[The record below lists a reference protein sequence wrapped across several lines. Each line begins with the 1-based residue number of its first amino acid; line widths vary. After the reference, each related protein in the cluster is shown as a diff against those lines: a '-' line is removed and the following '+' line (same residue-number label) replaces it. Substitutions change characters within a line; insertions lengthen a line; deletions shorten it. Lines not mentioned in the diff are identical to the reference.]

1 MEEAE
6 EDAKSDLGKEG
17 EEEAEEE
24 SVESDLGKAGHC
36 SFLFSCFINIELF
49 PLFVELDVEGII
61 TPDENV
67 SQEMGD
73 PSLEV
78 TEDMRDK
85 AQDERVQ
92 GSICISDGMFL
103 SA

>member
-6 EDAKSDLGKEG
+6 EDAESDLGKEG

-24 SVESDLGKAGHC
+24 SAESDLGKEGHC
-36 SFLFSCFINIELF
+36 SFLFSYFINIELF

-61 TPDENV
+61 IPDENV

-73 PSLEV
+73 FV
-78 TEDMRDK
+78 GGDRGY
-85 AQDERVQ
+85 ERQ
-92 GSICISDGMFL
+92 GPRGK
-103 SA
+103 SARIHLYF

>member
-24 SVESDLGKAGHC
+24 SAESDLGKEGHC

-85 AQDERVQ
+85 AQ
-92 GSICISDGMFL
+92 
-103 SA
+103 